1 MTEESLG
8 ESRAGLRSSRICS
21 SFCPTFFVVLA
32 ATITAMP
39 LPPAISTAEIIAAR
53 PPKNQ
58 VDPRRPYAFFSERER
73 AASGEI
79 VDVATIFL
87 TNRECPWRCLMC
99 DLWKNTTDA
108 SVPPGAIVEQIDYAL
123 AQLPPARQV
132 KLYNSGNFFDRR
144 AVPADDH
151 GPIADRVRSFERVIV
166 ENHPLLVGDAC
177 ARFRDRLGTRLE
189 VAMGLET
196 VHPEVLPRLNKG
208 MTLADF
214 ARAADWLLQHSIDV
228 RAFILLRPPYL
239 SEAEGME
246 WALRSLEYAL
256 SLGIGCAAVIPTR
269 GGNGI
274 LESLSSAGDYAAPR
288 LSSLEQTLEAGLA
301 LGRGR
306 VFVDL
311 WDVERL
317 ADCAVCAAARIARLG
332 RMNLS
337 QQIEPPVRCECK
349 A

>member
-1 MTEESLG
+1 
-8 ESRAGLRSSRICS
+8 
-21 SFCPTFFVVLA
+21 
-32 ATITAMP
+32 MP
-39 LPPAISTAEIIAAR
+39 LPSAISTAEIVAAR

-99 DLWKNTTDA
+99 DLWKNTTDT
-108 SVPPGAIVEQIDYAL
+108 SVPPGSIAEQIDHAL
-123 AQLPPARQV
+123 ARLPPARQV

-144 AVPADDH
+144 AVPAADH
-151 GPIADRVRSFERVIV
+151 EPIASHVRGFERVIV
-166 ENHPLLVGDAC
+166 ENHPLLVGEPC
-177 ARFRDRLGTRLE
+177 RRFADRLGTRLE

-214 ARAADWLLQHSIDV
+214 ARAADWLLEHSIDV

-239 SEAEGME
+239 SEAEGRE
-246 WALRSLEYAL
+246 WALRSLEYAF
-256 SLGIGCAAVIPTR
+256 SLGVGCAAVIPTR

-274 LESLSSAGDYAAPR
+274 MESLSAAGHYAPPR
-288 LSSLEQTLEAGLA
+288 LSSLEAILASGLA

-317 ADCAVCAAARIARLG
+317 SDCPACARARIERLG

-337 QQIEPPVRCECK
+337 QEIEPAVRCEQCEG
-349 A
+349 

>member
-1 MTEESLG
+1 
-8 ESRAGLRSSRICS
+8 
-21 SFCPTFFVVLA
+21 
-32 ATITAMP
+32 MP
-39 LPPAISTAEIIAAR
+39 LPPALSTPEIIAAR
-53 PPKNQ
+53 PPKNP

-99 DLWKNTTDA
+99 DLWKNTTEA
-108 SVPPGAIVEQIDYAL
+108 SVPPGAIAEQIDHAL
-123 AQLPPARQV
+123 ARLPPARHV

-151 GPIADRVRSFERVIV
+151 EPIAARMRGFERVIV
-166 ENHPLLVGDAC
+166 ENHPLLIGEAC
-177 ARFRDRLGTRLE
+177 RRFADRLGTRLE

-196 VHPEVLPRLNKG
+196 IHPDVLPRLNKG
-208 MTLADF
+208 MTLSDF
-214 ARAADWLLQHSIDV
+214 ARAAEWLLEHSIDV
-228 RAFILLRPPYL
+228 RSFILLRPPYL
-239 SEAEGME
+239 SEAEGRE
-246 WALRSLEYAL
+246 WALRSLEYAF
-256 SLGIGCAAVIPTR
+256 SLGIGCTTIIPTR

-274 LESLSSAGDYAAPR
+274 MESLAAAGHYAPPR
-288 LSSLEQTLEAGLA
+288 LSSLEDTLAAGFA

-317 ADCAVCAAARIARLG
+317 SDCPACAPARIERLG

-337 QQIEPPVRCECK
+337 QQVAPRVYCPRCDP
-349 A
+349 